1 MELSTTAF
9 NEGNSIKTSD
19 DLEVQTRELENKW
32 VCWAHLPHDIN
43 WTIESYIK
51 IVQLNTVEDTLTL
64 NKTIPDKMIKN
75 CMLFLM
81 KKDINPTWEDKRNMN
96 GGCFSFKIANKHVPQ
111 VWKDLVCCV
120 AGETISSD
128 KNFLKDV
135 TGITISPKKTF
146 CIVKIWMS
154 SMKYQNPRVIYNIE
168 NLTIQGCLF
177 KKHKH

>member
-9 NEGNSIKTSD
+9 NEENSINASNES
-19 DLEVQTRELENKW
+19 EVHERKLENEW

-43 WTIESYIK
+43 WTIDSYIK

-96 GGCFSFKIANKHVPQ
+96 GGCFSFKISNKHVPQ

-120 AGETISSD
+120 VGETISSD
-128 KNFLKDV
+128 KNFLKDI

-154 SMKYQNPRVIYNIE
+154 SLNYQNPRVIYNIE

-177 KKHKH
+177 KKHKN